1 MSVINKS
8 AIVFFSAKKM
18 FNLVDSIEEYPQFLS
33 WCGSTKIIE
42 RNIDFTTASIE
53 IAYKGIRQ
61 IFTTKNTKKNF
72 DEMVMTL
79 VDGPF
84 KKLSGVWKFKAL
96 DQESCKIN
104 LDLEY
109 EFNNSVISTILSPV
123 FDYIAKT
130 FIDEFIQEANRRFL
144 NEK

>member
-33 WCGSTKIIE
+33 WCGRTKIIE
-42 RNIDFTTASIE
+42 RDSDFTTASIE
-53 IAYKGIRQ
+53 IAYKGINQ
-61 IFTTKNTKKNF
+61 TFTTKNTKKKF

-84 KKLSGVWKFKAL
+84 KKLSGVWKFKR
-96 DQESCKIN
+96 QP
-104 LDLEY
+104 
-109 EFNNSVISTILSPV
+109 SP
-123 FDYIAKT
+123 AP
-130 FIDEFIQEANRRFL
+130 RRGPHHDPSAARPHPCTGSGR
-144 NEK
+144 